1 MLAAAVAMQDGE
13 IAPWRPDVDATFTMC
28 LRGRPERLFKWFAVR
43 EHLTFHV
50 MVFDGDECIFHKR
63 GVQPTTVFQEFMHEE
78 DEKEQ
83 WRRYAACLNARERML
98 A

>member
-13 IAPWRPDVDATFTMC
+13 IKPRRPDVDATVTMC
-28 LRGRPERLFKWFAVR
+28 LRGRPERLFMWFAVR

-50 MVFDGDECIFHKR
+50 MVFDGDECIYHQR
-63 GVQPTTVFQEFMHEE
+63 GVRPTNVPRFMHEE
-78 DEKEQ
+78 DKKER
-83 WRRYAACLNARERML
+83 WRMFCACIDAQESMP